1 MAAIMWAF
9 SQTTLI
15 VTDVP
20 AGSPWTRTE
29 RSPPQRSGAGNSK
42 RPELRKNASFLTGF
56 AEPKLE

>member
-1 MAAIMWAF
+1 VGF

-29 RSPPQRSGAGNSK
+29 RSLRTTQRGGQLEATGAGD
-42 RPELRKNASFLTGF
+42 RKNASFLTGF